1 MTQSP
6 APLRRIGLIGGMSF
20 EATAVYYRLINEAV
34 RRARTPLASA
44 DIALR
49 SVDFAPIAELQKAGR
64 WDEAGEVLAAA
75 ARDLEAAGARCVL
88 ICANTMHLVAPAVR
102 AATSL
107 PLIDIIDET
116 AKALHAAGVRR
127 PLLLATRYTME
138 HGFYT
143 QAMERHGLPM
153 IVPDET
159 GRAAL
164 QRIIF
169 EELCAGIVA
178 DASRQ
183 VLIGLIETAKAQ
195 GADAVVLGCTEL
207 GLILDPAALPA
218 PGFDTT
224 AIHAAAAVAFALD
237 REIQ

>member
-1 MTQSP
+1 MTTP
-6 APLRRIGLIGGMSF
+6 TPLRRVGLIGGMSF

-44 DIALR
+44 DLALR
-49 SVDFAPIAELQKAGR
+49 SLDFAPIADLQKAGR
-64 WDEAGEVLAAA
+64 WDEAGDILAAA
-75 ARDLEAAGARCVL
+75 ARDLEAAGAECVL

-102 AATSL
+102 AATPL

-116 AKALHAAGVRR
+116 ARALRAAGARR

-143 QAMERHGLPM
+143 GAMERHGLPM
-153 IVPDET
+153 LTPDET

-178 DASRQ
+178 DASRRA
-183 VLIGLIETAKAQ
+183 LLGLIETATAR

-224 AIHAAAAVAFALD
+224 VIHARAAAAFALGA
-237 REIQ
+237 EIR